1 MEKKK
6 PSTTHSLSIRIFL
19 LSALFIILSP
29 ALDIY
34 AATYPSLRDTP
45 IKELELAA
53 QNCPPQKRAKFS
65 VTVHP
70 PPFHLW
76 PNQKV
81 LISWWIN
88 NQKGERWVFPV
99 YLREVGKEG
108 GEQVSPIWMV
118 TIKSSE
124 LPKEHNTYYLTT
136 YCGVAKIEVA
146 MAPRPEI
153 MIHPIS
159 ALRGDTIR
167 IAGEHFN
174 EWDPKL
180 LREIKI
186 IEQGGTRDLKI
197 EKWND
202 NEIIATLP
210 EDLFFG
216 RQKLYVASGTTKG
229 RSRRSEEL
237 PLAIVNQDDFPS
249 LTMASLLEDVF
260 SKMDI
265 RLNNYGSQRSGSR
278 LKEKDSYISFSKEP
292 GAERFYLDIPEYKL
306 VIDKTPPASEETTE
320 TTDEQE
326 AGHYSYYLNNINMD
340 NVTVSRQGDAWSMV
354 IYFEKIDDELIG
366 VDTDITDIRAF
377 VPVEKRPLRM
387 ELDNLKVVVDFE
399 LTARD
404 GIMVVLQKKVES
416 FGNLSS
422 SKAGCIFNSVD
433 ICERLKEVFETE
445 LLKQLS
451 GKMKLALDAP
461 STRAFFAKAVDP
473 WLAGYSM
480 GEVIELTLDGDDV
493 VINYLPR

>member
-6 PSTTHSLSIRIFL
+6 PSTTHSLPVRIFL

-29 ALDIY
+29 ALDLH
-34 AATYPSLRDTP
+34 AASYPSLTKTS

-53 QNCPPQKRAKFS
+53 QNCLPRKRAKFS

-70 PPFHLW
+70 PAFHLW
-76 PNQKV
+76 PSQKV
-81 LISWWIN
+81 LISWWVN
-88 NQKGERWVFPV
+88 NQKGERWIFPV
-99 YLREVGKEG
+99 YLRKAGKKG
-108 GEQVSPIWMV
+108 GEQVSPIWMHS
-118 TIKSSE
+118 IKSDD
-124 LPKEHNTYYLTT
+124 LPEGLNTFYLVT
-136 YCGVAKIEVA
+136 YCGVAKMKIA

-153 MIHPIS
+153 LIYPIS

-186 IEQGGTRDLKI
+186 LEQGGTRDLII
-197 EKWND
+197 EKWTD

-216 RQKLYVASGTTKG
+216 RQKLYIASGTTKR

-249 LTMASLLEDVF
+249 LTIASLLEDVF
-260 SKMDI
+260 SRMNI
-265 RLNNYGSQRSGSR
+265 HLNNYGSQRSGSR
-278 LKEKDSYISFSKEP
+278 LKEKDSYISFSEEP
-292 GAERFYLDIPEYKL
+292 DSERFYLNIPEYKL
-306 VIDKTPPASEETTE
+306 VIDSTSPVPGKDILIEK
-320 TTDEQE
+320 
-326 AGHYSYYLNNINMD
+326 AGHYSYYLNNLNMD
-340 NVTVSRQGDAWSMV
+340 NVTVSRLPDGWSMT

-387 ELDNLKVVVDFE
+387 QIDNLKVVVDFD
-399 LTARD
+399 LTAKD
-404 GIMVVLQKKVES
+404 GIMVVSQKKIES
-416 FGNLSS
+416 FGSLSS
-422 SKAGCIFNSVD
+422 SEAGCIFNSVD

-451 GKMKLALDAP
+451 KAMELALAAE
-461 STRAFFAKAVDP
+461 STRAFFAEAVDP

-480 GEVIELTLDGDDV
+480 GEVIELTFDDDNV
-493 VINYLPR
+493 VLNYLPR

>member
-1 MEKKK
+1 MEKRE
-6 PSTTHSLSIRIFL
+6 PSTTHFLLIRIFL

-29 ALDIY
+29 ALDIH
-34 AATYPSLRDTP
+34 AAPYPSLTKTS
-45 IKELELAA
+45 IKDLELAA

-81 LISWWIN
+81 LLSWWVN
-88 NQKGERWVFPV
+88 NQKGERWIFPV

-118 TIKSSE
+118 TIKSSD

-136 YCGVAKIEVA
+136 YCGVARIDVA

-153 MIHPIS
+153 MIYPIS

-174 EWDPKL
+174 DWDPKL

-186 IEQGGTRDLKI
+186 LEQGGARALKI
-197 EKWND
+197 EKWSD

-216 RQKLYVASGTTKG
+216 RQKLYIASGTTKG

-249 LTMASLLEDVF
+249 LTIASLLEDVF
-260 SKMDI
+260 SKMNI

-278 LKEKDSYISFSKEP
+278 LKEKDAYISFGEESDS
-292 GAERFYLDIPEYKL
+292 ERFYLDIPEYKL
-306 VIDKTPPASEETTE
+306 VIDKTSQVPGK
-320 TTDEQE
+320 DILIQK

-340 NVTVSRQGDAWSMV
+340 NVTVSRQGDGWSMT

-377 VPVEKRPLRM
+377 VPVEKRPLRLQ
-387 ELDNLKVVVDFE
+387 LDNLKVVVDFD
-399 LTARD
+399 LTAID
-404 GIMVVLQKKVES
+404 GVLAISHKKVES
-416 FGNLSS
+416 FGSLSS
-422 SKAGCIFNSVD
+422 SESGCIFNSVD

-451 GKMKLALDAP
+451 KAMELALAAP
-461 STRAFFAKAVDP
+461 STSAFFAAEVDP

-480 GEVIELTLDGDDV
+480 GEVIELTVDGDDT
-493 VINYLPR
+493 ILNYLPR